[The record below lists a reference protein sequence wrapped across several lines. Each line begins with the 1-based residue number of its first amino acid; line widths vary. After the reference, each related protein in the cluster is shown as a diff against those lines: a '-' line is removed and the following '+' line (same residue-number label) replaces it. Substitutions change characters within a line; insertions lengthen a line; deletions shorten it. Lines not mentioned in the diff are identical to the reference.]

1 MTRPIGTTGPKEKQ
15 LQPSSIRSIVQSRDI
30 PKVEMFPGFWRQT
43 LVHSNDLMLC
53 LFTWKAGA
61 SLPGHSH
68 RHEQAGFVM
77 TGAVELTIDGQ
88 IYITGAGCSYFVAS
102 NLVHS
107 AKALEDSVVIDAFSP
122 AREEYA

>member
-1 MTRPIGTTGPKEKQ
+1 M
-15 LQPSSIRSIVQSRDI
+15 QPSTFRSIIESCDI
-30 PKVEMFPGFWRQT
+30 PRVEMFPGFWRQT

-77 TGAVELTIDGQ
+77 TGAVELTIAGET
-88 IYITGAGCSYFVAS
+88 YITRAGCSYFVAS
-102 NLVHS
+102 NLFHS
-107 AKALEDSVVIDAFSP
+107 ARAIEDSLVIDAFSP